1 MSRSFRLL
9 FAPRAL
15 PLLILLLTAV
25 VLVELT
31 SAQSP
36 AAKKPITHADYD
48 GWNAVQQPVLS
59 RDGRYFA
66 YNLMPQDADG
76 QFVVRNIATGG
87 EHRVP
92 RGKSGIGVAGAGAKK
107 GPPATAPGESAD
119 DGWEK
124 DQKKGFGKGGGAF
137 GKGTGLPVQT
147 QAPNPLAS
155 AAHQFTPDSKSI
167 VFALIPTKT
176 EVDKAKAEKKAPA
189 EMPRPV
195 VAVMDLSSGKVT
207 TKIERVSSFTVAGN
221 GAGQL
226 VYRRQ
231 TKGTE
236 KTEPKKEEKKEEPKT
251 EKKDDKPAPKTPPRT
266 FGSDLILRNLADGA
280 ERVLADV
287 TDYSITRDGKLLVY
301 IVSSKNEENNGVYAL
316 SPLPDGPA
324 SPLSNGKGKYSRL
337 TWDDKQAQLVFFSEK
352 DDAAAEKAKAKLYY
366 WSRTAE
372 PSGPLT
378 PNPSPPQGRGGNGG
392 KGPKEANIP
401 VYAAATDLLSL
412 KPDGIRP
419 GWSISDRGAVSFS
432 LDGSRLFLTTAEDK
446 AEEKKEAKK
455 ETPVANTPGSPKEEK
470 AVFELWH
477 YKDEL
482 IQPMQKVR
490 GLADGA
496 RAHRAVYFLKDKLF
510 RHLTDKDSDVN
521 VNPLAA
527 GDWALTSN
535 NKPYKKLTGYGPNLT
550 DFGLVNIRTGEA
562 RSLVSAWQWQPV
574 SSHDG
579 KHLVYFDGKDW
590 NAVAAATGKRINL
603 TAKLPTKFVVETWDQ
618 PSEAPAYG
626 FGGWT
631 SDAKHVLLDDRY
643 DIWKVAVDGSD
654 AKMLTAGMGRKT
666 RTQFRISRAGFGGL
680 GGIAGLPATPAE
692 DGQRGTNLSKP
703 LLLKAVNEYTR
714 DEGFYRLEPGAAEP
728 KLLVMGARA
737 YGTPIKAKDMD
748 TYLLTISTCYDYP
761 DYFVTGAD
769 FREFKRVT
777 NANPKKDQFL
787 WGKSELIRYKNT
799 DGVELSGVLIK
810 PENFDPHKKYPL
822 MVYIYERLSQNL
834 HKFTMPNAGTSIN
847 PTYYVSNGYLVLMPD
862 IVYTVGSPG
871 QSAMKCVLPAVQAV
885 VDRGCVDEN
894 AIGIQG
900 HSWGG
905 YQIAYMVTQTSR
917 FKAAAPGALVSNM
930 VSAYDGIR
938 WGTGLPRQFQYERT
952 QSRIG
957 ATLWQAPQKFIENS
971 PIFMADRVQTPLL
984 MLHNDQDDAVP
995 WYQGI
1000 EYYLALRRL
1009 GKECYMFNYN
1019 GEAHGLK
1026 KKVNQRDYTV
1036 RLQQFFDH
1044 HLKGAPKPDWMEKG
1058 IPARPREGAP
1068 TTPAPPPVI
1077 SEREK

>member
-15 PLLILLLTAV
+15 PLLLFFVTAV

-31 SAQSP
+31 SAQAP

-87 EHRVP
+87 EHRVA
-92 RGKSGIGVAGAGAKK
+92 RGKSGIGVAGAGEKK
-107 GPPATAPGESAD
+107 GAPATAPGESAD
-119 DGWEK
+119 DSWDE

-137 GKGTGLPVQT
+137 GKGTGLPAQT

-167 VFALIPTKT
+167 VFALIPTKAET
-176 EVDKAKAEKKAPA
+176 DKAKAEKKTPA

-195 VAVMDLSSGKVT
+195 VAIMDLSSGKVT
-207 TKIERVSSFTVAGN
+207 AKIERVSSFTVAGN
-221 GAGQL
+221 GAGLL

-231 TKGTE
+231 TKGAE
-236 KTEPKKEEKKEEPKT
+236 KTEPKQEEKKEEPKT
-251 EKKDDKPAPKTPPRT
+251 EKKDDKPQPKTPPRT

-287 TDYSITRDGKLLVY
+287 TDYSITRDGKMLVY
-301 IVSSKNEENNGVYAL
+301 IVSSKNEESNGVYAI
-316 SPLPDGPA
+316 SPLPNGPA

-337 TWDDKQAQLVFFSEK
+337 TWDDKQSQLVFFSEK
-352 DDAAAEKAKAKLYY
+352 EDAAEKSKSKLYH
-366 WSRTAE
+366 WDRNGK
-372 PSGPLT
+372 PRGPLT
-378 PNPSPPQGRGGNGG
+378 TSASPPQGQGESSTPG

-401 VYAAATDLLSL
+401 AYAPATDLLTL

-432 LDGSRLFLTTAEDK
+432 LDGSRLFLTTSEDK

-455 ETPVANTPGSPKEEK
+455 DAPGAKPAEEK

-496 RAHRAVYFLKDKLF
+496 RVHRAVYFLKDKLF

-527 GDWALTSN
+527 GEWALTSN
-535 NKPYKKLTGYGPNLT
+535 NKPYKKLTGYGPSLT

-562 RSLVSAWQWQPV
+562 RPLVSAWQWQPV

-579 KHLVYFDGKDW
+579 KHLAYFDGKDW

-603 TAKLPTKFVVETWDQ
+603 TAKLPAKFVVETWDQ

-654 AKMLTAGMGRKT
+654 AKMLTVGIGRKT

-680 GGIAGLPATPAE
+680 GGIAGPPATPAE
-692 DGQRGTNLSKP
+692 DGQRGTDLSKP

-737 YGTPIKAKDMD
+737 YGTPIKAKDAD

-777 NANPKKDQFL
+777 NANPKKDQFV

-799 DGVELSGVLIK
+799 DGVELSGMLIK

-885 VDRGCVDEN
+885 VDKGCVDEN

-905 YQIAYMVTQTSR
+905 YQIAYMVTQTS
-917 FKAAAPGALVSNM
+917 
-930 VSAYDGIR
+930 
-938 WGTGLPRQFQYERT
+938 
-952 QSRIG
+952 
-957 ATLWQAPQKFIENS
+957 
-971 PIFMADRVQTPLL
+971 
-984 MLHNDQDDAVP
+984 
-995 WYQGI
+995 
-1000 EYYLALRRL
+1000 
-1009 GKECYMFNYN
+1009 
-1019 GEAHGLK
+1019 
-1026 KKVNQRDYTV
+1026 
-1036 RLQQFFDH
+1036 
-1044 HLKGAPKPDWMEKG
+1044 
-1058 IPARPREGAP
+1058 
-1068 TTPAPPPVI
+1068 
-1077 SEREK
+1077 